1 MASADSAHSR
11 ASGNPGSW
19 SGSPITGHPI
29 AHSRDGDPSRGR
41 AANVDWE
48 ALSVPLVFG
57 TLSAVAIVF
66 LIAPTVIMLLT
77 SFTASQSLRFPPD
90 GLSLRWYAALLDAD
104 QMQRAA
110 WNSLVVACWTTVLSV
125 VLGTAAALS
134 IARSASRWMRALD
147 MLFMSPLLLPA
158 LAFGFAALIFVHKLG
173 FRPNLAFLVLGHVV
187 VCVPFVLRTTGA
199 ALSQVDPA
207 LLDASYSLGASWW
220 TTFRR
225 VILPL
230 IGRGI
235 GAGAFLAF
243 MASFDNVPVSLFLA
257 DERTEVLPIHL
268 WQQIETNL
276 DVRTAAASGL
286 IVVFTLVLMVAA
298 ERLAGLTRQMR

>member
-1 MASADSAHSR
+1 MSAQRHAR
-11 ASGNPGSW
+11 
-19 SGSPITGHPI
+19 
-29 AHSRDGDPSRGR
+29 
-41 AANVDWE
+41 DWE
-48 ALSVPLVFG
+48 ALSLRLVFG
-57 TLSAVAIVF
+57 ALAAVAIVF
-66 LIAPTVIMLLT
+66 LVAPTLVVLLT

-90 GLSLRWYAALLDAD
+90 GLSLRWYWALLEAD

-110 WNSLVVACWTTVLSV
+110 WNSLIVAFWTTLLAVL
-125 VLGTAAALS
+125 LGTAAALG
-134 IARSASRWMRALD
+134 IARSRSRLVRGLD
-147 MLFMSPLLLPA
+147 LLFMSPLILPA
-158 LAFGFAALIFVHKLG
+158 LAFGFAALIFVHRLG
-173 FRPNLAFLVLGHVV
+173 FRPNLPFLVLGHVI
-187 VCVPFVLRTTGA
+187 VCVPFVLRTTLA
-199 ALSQVDPA
+199 ALTQLDPA
-207 LLDASYSLGASWW
+207 LLDASYSLGADWW

-225 VILPL
+225 VTLPL

-286 IVVFTLVLMVAA
+286 IVIVTLAA
-298 ERLAGLTRQMR
+298 MLLVERIAGLTRQMR